1 MKKLQY
7 ITVLLFGFNL
17 VSAQVAIG
25 KSAVNGNSA
34 ILDFD
39 STSANS
45 NGIILP
51 AIADKNTALTA
62 TASNNNATFIFDKS
76 DSKVKMYQNNAWVD
90 LSDAAGDG
98 TAVTSLTNSSA
109 ESGKGV
115 VIGAATSNAVGVLI
129 LESTNKALI
138 LPQINN
144 PATTVKSPFPG
155 MMCYDTASL
164 SLAVYDGVRWNY
176 WK

>member
-1 MKKLQY
+1 MG
-7 ITVLLFGFNL
+7 FGLAN
-17 VSAQVAIG
+17 AQVAIG
-25 KSAVNGNSA
+25 KTAVNGNST

-39 STSANS
+39 SSASNT

-51 AIADKNTALTA
+51 AIADKSTAIATTA
-62 TASNNNATFIFDKS
+62 TNNNATFIFDKS

-90 LSDAAGDG
+90 LSDDAGDG
-98 TAVTSLTNSSA
+98 TAVTNLNNSSA
-109 ESGKGV
+109 ETGTGV
-115 VIGAATSNAVGVLI
+115 VIGAASSNALGVLV
-129 LESTNKALI
+129 LESATKALI
-138 LPQINN
+138 LPQVNN
-144 PATTVKSPFPG
+144 PATNVKSPFPG

>member
-1 MKKLQY
+1 MKKFQY
-7 ITVLLFGFNL
+7 ISVLLMGLGFTN
-17 VSAQVAIG
+17 AQVAIG
-25 KSAVNGNSA
+25 KTSVNGNST

-39 STSANS
+39 SSATNT

-51 AIADKNTALTA
+51 AIADKSTAIAA
-62 TASNNNATFIFDKS
+62 TSTNNNATFIFDKS
-76 DSKVKMYQNNAWVD
+76 DSRVKMYQNSTWID
-90 LSDAAGDG
+90 LSDGEGDG
-98 TAVTSLTNSSA
+98 TAVTNLTNSSA
-109 ESGKGV
+109 ETGKGV
-115 VIGAATSNAVGVLI
+115 VIGASSSNALGVLV
-129 LESTNKALI
+129 LESSTKALI

-144 PATTVKSPFPG
+144 PATNVKSPFPG